1 MELEE
6 ETTRKKM
13 ELEEE
18 TKRKELEEETKQY
31 KTTGVITTQQE
42 LTKRAIERTKQME
55 VKKVLAD
62 KNVNFL
68 SFWTYHISSK
78 FEKGPPH
85 ANDVPARH
93 ATEAALA
100 APKKRGRPKGSGK
113 HQKAAREREAEA
125 AKPFQPPHYSEN
137 WVANDRPMRGRPSS
151 PVAEDQ
157 S

>member
-18 TKRKELEEETKQY
+18 TKRKELEEQTNRKKLEEETKQY

-55 VKKVLAD
+55 VKKILAD

-68 SFWTYHISSK
+68 F
-78 FEKGPPH
+78 F
-85 ANDVPARH
+85 
-93 ATEAALA
+93 
-100 APKKRGRPKGSGK
+100 
-113 HQKAAREREAEA
+113 
-125 AKPFQPPHYSEN
+125 
-137 WVANDRPMRGRPSS
+137 
-151 PVAEDQ
+151 
-157 S
+157 